1 LEVGVNKFSKKQKV
15 LAVSCLVF
23 CLTTATIWE
32 FSKTKPRELTLDEK
46 GAQAILNNDLVA
58 FKSFIKAGGKPEN
71 HFKFQAS
78 DSSSEPV
85 GVKAFKKDQIAWTI
99 AEALVAYERVEF
111 IEYLQQQKI
120 SFVKQSSDG
129 KRDIVSLAVESN
141 NPQVFKAILK
151 ENPDLTKKYGEE
163 KKNLLH
169 IASKSCSA
177 NLADLLH
184 NSGKFSAQDKQKD
197 GATALTI
204 AASSDC
210 VPMITFWQG
219 KNEDFAAKDGKGKS
233 AIQILK
239 ENKSE
244 IAAEIAKS
252 IKASEAIRKPA
263 SVTVKL
269 SPKVPDF
276 YKLRKYP
283 KDVLADPSLLVDP
296 EIRPLDSDSTAEY
309 TEFAD

>member
-1 LEVGVNKFSKKQKV
+1 MNRFSKKQKI

-23 CLTTATIWE
+23 CLTTTTVWKLSHEA
-32 FSKTKPRELTLDEK
+32 PHELTLEQK
-46 GAQAILNNDLVA
+46 GAEAILKNDLVA
-58 FKSFIKAGGKPEN
+58 FKAFIKAGGKPEN
-71 HFKFQAS
+71 LFKPQPS
-78 DSSSEPV
+78 DAGTVEPV

-111 IEYLQQQKI
+111 IEYLQQEKVP
-120 SFVKQSSDG
+120 FVKQSNDG
-129 KRDIVSLAVESN
+129 KADIVSMAVESN
-141 NPQVFKAILK
+141 NPQVFQAILK
-151 ENPDLTKKYGEE
+151 EKPDLKKEYGEQ

-169 IASKSCSA
+169 IASSSCSM
-177 NLADLLH
+177 NVADILH
-184 NSGKFSAQDKQKD
+184 NSGMYSAQDMQKD
-197 GATALTI
+197 GSTPLTI
-204 AASSDC
+204 AAASDC

-219 KNEDFAAKDGKGKS
+219 KNEDFSAKDGKGKS

-244 IAAEIAKS
+244 VAAEIAKS
-252 IKASEAIRKPA
+252 IEASTASRKPA

-283 KDVLADPSLLVDP
+283 EDVLADPALLVDP

>member
-1 LEVGVNKFSKKQKV
+1 MIKFSKKQKV

-32 FSKTKPRELTLDEK
+32 FSQTKPHELTLDQK
-46 GAQAILNNDLVA
+46 GAEAILKNDLVA

-71 HFKFQAS
+71 IFKPQHGAS
-78 DSSSEPV
+78 GNEST
-85 GVKAFKKDQIAWTI
+85 GVNAFKKDQIAWTI

-111 IEYLQQQKI
+111 IEYLQQEKI
-120 SFVKQSSDG
+120 PFMKQSNDG
-129 KRDIVSLAVESN
+129 KADIVSLAVESN
-141 NPQVFKAILK
+141 NPQVFQAIMK
-151 ENPDLTKKYGEE
+151 EKPDLSKTYGEE

-169 IASKSCSA
+169 IASSSCSA
-177 NLADLLH
+177 NLADILH

-197 GATALTI
+197 GSTVLTV
-204 AASSDC
+204 AAASDC

-219 KNEDFAAKDGKGKS
+219 KNEDFSAKDGKGKS

-239 ENKSE
+239 ANKSE
-244 IAAEIAKS
+244 AAAEIAKS
-252 IKASEAIRKPA
+252 IESSQANRKPA

-283 KDVLADPSLLVDP
+283 KDVLADPALLVDP